1 MADTR
6 PVDPF
11 SVDFSA
17 DDAPKQP
24 RYRRLSTLNGL
35 LIGLA
40 IGLGAWGVEALRIA
54 RLPVASYLPTLL
66 LGIGLVVLLCGFV
79 GWLTGRVAMT
89 PFTVVMWAITAVISM
104 LILGYLPYYGR
115 TFATWLLDSR
125 FWGRVVFPYTLEG
138 RPAGMIL
145 GGLLIILALT
155 VLAFLQNYR
164 MESVSS
170 ETDASGRLNSRG
182 WLSLLLPLPVVFVV
196 SMITQG
202 VMANPAVAAIE
213 VVNRAV
219 SVAREYEGDL
229 RLLDAGDGISYA
241 ALAQVHDQLR
251 GDFTLSLVDA
261 NPLNST
267 VIVGVD
273 FSDGAWIY
281 CRVINDQLSFCSD
294 ATPAYTVGLRS
305 LLTGEPLPE
314 ECRGCALQADDAAA
328 AWLVER
334 RGRWGSDP
342 TIERAAQQGSHV
354 LMRITGD
361 DLVAECWIEGMT
373 PTRLTSCV
381 EVGR

>member
-17 DDAPKQP
+17 DDAPRQP
-24 RYRRLSTLNGL
+24 RYRRLSTINGL

-40 IGLGAWGVEALRIA
+40 FGLGAWGLEALRIA
-54 RLPVASYLPTLL
+54 RLPVESYLPALF
-66 LGIGLVVLLCGFV
+66 LGIGLVVALCGFV
-79 GWLTGRVAMT
+79 GWLTGRVANT
-89 PFTVVMWAITAVISM
+89 PFTVVLWAITAVICM

-125 FWGRVVFPYTLEG
+125 FWGRVVFPYALEG
-138 RPAGMIL
+138 RPSGMIL
-145 GGLLIILALT
+145 GGLVIILTLI
-155 VLAFLQNYR
+155 VLAVLQNYR
-164 MESVSS
+164 MENISS
-170 ETDASGRLNSRG
+170 EADARGRLNGRG
-182 WLSLLLPLPVVFVV
+182 WLSLLLPLPVVFLV
-196 SMITQG
+196 STITQG

-219 SVAREYEGDL
+219 SVAGDYEGDL
-229 RLLDAGDGISYA
+229 RLLDLGDGISYA
-241 ALAQVHDQLR
+241 ALAQVHDQLS

-281 CRVINDQLSFCSD
+281 CRVINDQLSFCND

-305 LLTGEPLPE
+305 LLTGEPLPDD
-314 ECRGCALQADDAAA
+314 CRGCALQTDEEAA

-334 RGRWGSDP
+334 RDHWGSDP
-342 TIERAAQQGSHV
+342 AIERAAQQGSHV

-361 DLVAECWIEGMT
+361 DLAAECWIEGMT
-373 PTRLTSCV
+373 PTQLTSCV